1 MSSHQ
6 CAAGT
11 ATANT
16 APVGLGNAVAHAD
29 RDALRRDG
37 RVGEAERV
45 HDPEAVP
52 GAVAPPRAALRVDA
66 RAVVMGGERVRHP
79 DPGAVVEHDDVALRE
94 RAQVGRVGK
103 VGRGAGRGER
113 LEDGPAQ
120 VELRRVHG
128 SERARRMRCAPYAAA
143 IAATTPT

>member
-6 CAAGT
+6 RAAGT
-11 ATANT
+11 ATPNT
-16 APVGLGNAVAHAD
+16 ASAGSGTPSRTRT

-94 RAQVGRVGK
+94 RAQVGRVGH

-120 VELRRVHG
+120 VQLRPVHG